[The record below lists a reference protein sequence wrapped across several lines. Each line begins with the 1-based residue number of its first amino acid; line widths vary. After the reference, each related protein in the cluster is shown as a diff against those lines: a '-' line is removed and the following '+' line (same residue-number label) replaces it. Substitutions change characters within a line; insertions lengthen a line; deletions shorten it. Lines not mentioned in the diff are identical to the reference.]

1 MGDGGTPLIFIPGF
15 AGDIGL
21 PPTRTLSDHEPGSV
35 DTTVVHGF
43 VVGVAGWAQPTIG
56 APTTS
61 GTHITGAPRM
71 VTTAWRGMSMTF
83 PPWEHI
89 TWACEVRMK
98 GTREVLLLR
107 KKVRISIELS
117 KWCRV
122 LKMYRQGVPW
132 AT

>member
-1 MGDGGTPLIFIPGF
+1 MGDGGTPSVMPVSV
-15 AGDIGL
+15 ARYVGL

-71 VTTAWRGMSMTF
+71 VTTAWRGMSMTV

-89 TWACEVRMK
+89 TWACEVRMRV
-98 GTREVLLLR
+98 TRRTLLR
-107 KKVRISIELS
+107 KRLPISIELS
-117 KWCRV
+117 K
-122 LKMYRQGVPW
+122 
-132 AT
+132 